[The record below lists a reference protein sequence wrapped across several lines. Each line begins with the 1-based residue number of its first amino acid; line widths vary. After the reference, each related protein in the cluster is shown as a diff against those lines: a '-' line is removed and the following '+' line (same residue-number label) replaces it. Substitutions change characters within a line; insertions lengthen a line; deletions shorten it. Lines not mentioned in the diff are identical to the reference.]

1 MKVLFLGGP
10 WHDERHEVTPGRSA
24 SAARSLPMYLKV
36 PLATNDTEEAA
47 DPTADPTVATSR
59 VPQPRGHVT
68 YTRRYA
74 RGGGERLPV
83 YVAPDYHGP
92 ARA

>member
-10 WHDERHEVTPGRSA
+10 WHEQRREVTPRRL
-24 SAARSLPMYLKV
+24 AAAADTLPTQYTV
-36 PLATNDTEEAA
+36 PLQTGAE
-47 DPTADPTVATSR
+47 P
-59 VPQPRGHVT
+59 VT

-74 RGGGERLPV
+74 RSQGERLPV
-83 YVAPDYHGP
+83 YVAPDYSGP

>member
-10 WHDERHEVTPGRSA
+10 WHDQRHEVTPGRSA

-36 PLATNDTEEAA
+36 PVTATADDSA
-47 DPTADPTVATSR
+47 DPTSAASR

-83 YVAPDYHGP
+83 YVAPDYDGP

>member
-1 MKVLFLGGP
+1 MMVLFLGGP
-10 WHDERHEVTPGRSA
+10 WHNERHEVLPTRSC
-24 SAARSLPMYLKV
+24 SAALLPAHFTV
-36 PLATNDTEEAA
+36 LATGDGTTEGHPVTTEGE
-47 DPTADPTVATSR
+47 SGR
-59 VPQPRGHVT
+59 RIPRAREHVT

-83 YVAPDYHGP
+83 YVSADYWGP

>member
-36 PLATNDTEEAA
+36 PVMAVVEADESA
-47 DPTADPTVATSR
+47 DPAAAAASR

-74 RGGGERLPV
+74 KGGGERLPV
-83 YVAPDYHGP
+83 YVAPDYDGP

>member
-10 WHDERHEVTPGRSA
+10 WHDERHEVTPRRLA
-24 SAARSLPMYLKV
+24 SAARTLPTQFTV
-36 PLATNDTEEAA
+36 PL
-47 DPTADPTVATSR
+47 PTGAEP
-59 VPQPRGHVT
+59 VT

-74 RGGGERLPV
+74 RCQGERLPV
-83 YVAPDYHGP
+83 YVAPDYSGP

>member
-10 WHDERHEVTPGRSA
+10 WHNERHEVTPGRSA
-24 SAARSLPMYLKV
+24 SALRSLPIHFTV
-36 PLATNDTEEAA
+36 PLVAEEAEEA
-47 DPTADPTVATSR
+47 SNATVP
-59 VPQPRGHVT
+59 VLPRPRAHVT

-74 RGGGERLPV
+74 RANGERLPV
-83 YVAPDYHGP
+83 YVAPEYQGP

>member
-10 WHDERHEVTPGRSA
+10 WHDQRHEVTPARSVA
-24 SAARSLPMYLKV
+24 AARSLPMYLKV
-36 PLATNDTEEAA
+36 PVTSVEGGESA
-47 DPTADPTVATSR
+47 DPATAASR
-59 VPQPRGHVT
+59 LPQPRGHVT

-83 YVAPDYHGP
+83 YVAPDYDGP
-92 ARA
+92 PRA